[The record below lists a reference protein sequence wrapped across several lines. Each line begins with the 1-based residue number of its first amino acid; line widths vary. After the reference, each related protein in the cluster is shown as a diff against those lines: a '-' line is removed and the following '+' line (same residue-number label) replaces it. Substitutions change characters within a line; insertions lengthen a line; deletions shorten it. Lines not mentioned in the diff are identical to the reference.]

1 MGVCQAAFIDGISH
15 VTCLL
20 TVRHYP
26 FSFFNI
32 GTVMAE
38 RRPLVLS
45 NYSWI
50 YGVRGVMNKAA
61 GECKPQRRLARVDL
75 APPRNHRPDKDPAR
89 LRAFGPQPQPK
100 KDGIVWILYD
110 GLWTKTKGIAFGE
123 AV

>member
-1 MGVCQAAFIDGISH
+1 MDVCQAAFIDGISH

-32 GTVMAE
+32 GAVMAE

-61 GECKPQRRLARVDL
+61 GERKLQRRLARVEL
-75 APPRNHRPDKDPAR
+75 APPRNHQCSHA
-89 LRAFGPQPQPK
+89 
-100 KDGIVWILYD
+100 
-110 GLWTKTKGIAFGE
+110 KG
-123 AV
+123 VS